1 MLPLPSIKINLMK
14 TFLFALVSAL
24 CLACNNAPTGQKVK
38 ASDQSDAVAQAPMEA
53 ETYHITSGQ
62 INWTA
67 SKPTGQHLGTVEIA
81 GGSIASKGNDVL
93 SGSFDVNMSSIRNI
107 DLDEGN
113 GKEKLEGHLKS
124 ADFFDVE
131 NNPQATF
138 VVTKATP
145 VSDQAM
151 ATHNVTGNLMIKGIS
166 KSVTI
171 PANISF
177 VGNKMLTA
185 TPAFT
190 IDRTQWNIK
199 YNSGIIGTAAD
210 KLIHDEVSLVIT
222 FEAIKS

>member
-1 MLPLPSIKINLMK
+1 MK
-14 TFLFALVSAL
+14 TILLVFLCVI
-24 CLACNNAPTGQKVK
+24 CLACNNAPDGQKVQ
-38 ASDQSDAVAQAPMEA
+38 ASDQTGTATQAPMEA
-53 ETYHITSGQ
+53 ETYNISSGQ

-81 GGSIASKGNDVL
+81 GGSIGSKGNEIL
-93 SGSFDVNMSSIRNI
+93 SGSFDVNMTTIKNI
-107 DLDEGN
+107 DLDEES
-113 GKEKLEGHLKS
+113 GKGKLEGHLKS

-131 NNPQATF
+131 NNPKATF
-138 VVTKATP
+138 EVTKA
-145 VSDQAM
+145 SAADHAM
-151 ATHNVTGNLMIKGIS
+151 ATHNITGNLTIKGIS

-177 VGNKMLTA
+177 VGDKMLTA

-190 IDRTQWNIK
+190 IDRTQWDIK

-222 FEAIKS
+222 FEAKKG

>member
-1 MLPLPSIKINLMK
+1 MRTILFV
-14 TFLFALVSAL
+14 FLCTL
-24 CLACNNAPTGQKVK
+24 CLACNNAPAGQKVK
-38 ASDQSDAVAQAPMEA
+38 ASDQTGSAAQAPMES
-53 ETYHITSGQ
+53 ETYNITSGQ

-81 GGSIASKGNDVL
+81 GGSIASKGNEVL
-93 SGSFDVNMSSIRNI
+93 SGSFDVNMASITNI
-107 DLDEGN
+107 DLDEGS
-113 GKEKLEGHLKS
+113 GKGKLEGHLKS

-131 NNPQATF
+131 NNPKASF
-138 VVTKATP
+138 VVTKAT
-145 VSDQAM
+145 SITDHAM
-151 ATHNVTGNLMIKGIS
+151 ATHNVTGNLTIKGIS

-190 IDRTQWNIK
+190 IDRTQWDIK
-199 YNSGIIGTAAD
+199 YNSGVIGTAAD